1 MPNCAPEKP
10 TQEIVLTPCAP
21 HGMNEGG
28 QKSHGWSQGEPPGQG
43 GAGRGAGGSQDKARG
58 RERQGPTGS
67 GNRPPHEAARGCCK
81 AGIRRQAPAARGRC
95 KDPAAR
101 GGRKKQAEAAPHGG
115 ARQEGHRGPRVR
127 DQAVLRR
134 GRLFVVVGGRQKVRH
149 TRHQR
154 AKGRPG
160 GVPRVRPRPAHG
172 SEVKGDQ
179 EALHRVLE
187 LLRRLRRVL
196 APPAEGQAARPQ
208 AAVPVVRLA
217 HGHIPLQQERKV
229 DQAVLERS
237 LPR

>member
-1 MPNCAPEKP
+1 MPNCAQGKP
-10 TQEIVLTPCAP
+10 AQGIVLTPCAP

-28 QKSHGWSQGEPPGQG
+28 QKSHGGSQGEPPGRG

-58 RERQGPTGS
+58 REKQGPTGS
-67 GNRPPHEAARGCCK
+67 GNRPPHEASRGGRK
-81 AGIRRQAPAARGRC
+81 AGIRRQAPAS
-95 KDPAAR
+95 R